1 MIITIMQNE
10 LIRSF
15 IGKNFVF
22 LIIVVV
28 NTCINRTFCI
38 DLK

>member
-1 MIITIMQNE
+1 MIITIMQIE
-10 LIRSF
+10 LKHLF
-15 IGKNFVF
+15 IGKNFIF

-28 NTCINRTFCI
+28 NTCINRAFRI